1 MLEAISLQC
10 VRGERELFHD
20 LSFVL
25 SSGEMLLV
33 SGPNGS
39 GKTSLLR
46 LLCGLSP
53 PASGEIRWQGES
65 VRAQRSEYCRHMTYL
80 GHHNGVKEELTP
92 LENLRVAAGVASV
105 DVVETRLHAALDR
118 VGLAGYE
125 ELPAKLLSQG
135 QKRRVALARL
145 LLADARLWILD
156 EPLAALDVQAVAL
169 VEEMLAAHLAGG
181 GLAVLTTHQ
190 PLNISVNVEIH
201 VG

>member
-10 VRGERELFHD
+10 VRGERELFNN
-20 LSFVL
+20 LSFSL
-25 SSGEMLLV
+25 GSGQMLLL

-46 LLCGLSP
+46 LLCGISP
-53 PASGEIRWQGES
+53 PASGEVRWQGES
-65 VRAQRSEYCRHMTYL
+65 VLSRRGEYCRGMTYL

-92 LENLRVAAGVASV
+92 LENLRMATAVADIVAGE
-105 DVVETRLHAALDR
+105 DTIRAALDR

-125 ELPAKLLSQG
+125 ELPAKQLSQG

-145 LLADARLWILD
+145 LLAKAPLWILD

-169 VEEMLAAHLAGG
+169 VEEVLAAHLAEG

-190 PLNISVNVEIH
+190 PLNVRIDVEIR

>member
-10 VRGERELFHD
+10 VRGERELFRD
-20 LSFVL
+20 LSFAL
-25 SSGEMLLV
+25 GSGEMLLV

-46 LLCGLSP
+46 LLCGLSR

-65 VRAQRSEYCRHMTYL
+65 AHAQRGEYCRHMTYL
-80 GHHNGVKEELTP
+80 GHHNGVKDELTP
-92 LENLRVAAGVASV
+92 LENLHVATAVAAVAA
-105 DVVETRLHAALDR
+105 DEDKMLAALDR

-135 QKRRVALARL
+135 QRRRVALARL

-156 EPLAALDVQAVAL
+156 EPLAALDVQAVVL

-190 PLNISVNVEIH
+190 PLNISFNFEIR